1 MNELIQSLDYIRG
14 LFNQH
19 TVVNGQY
26 AGRKNTIEV
35 DDDLRI
41 FIDKT
46 LIPTMTVLKQQE
58 NKDAAF
64 ERALDGLQHMAK
76 VVNEQTDAVA
86 IVNTHSF
93 RKAYY
98 GY

>member
-35 DDDLRI
+35 DDNLRQ

-46 LIPTMTVLKQQE
+46 LIPVMTVLKQQE
-58 NKDAAF
+58 DKDAAF
-64 ERALDGLQHMAK
+64 EKALDGLQHMAK
-76 VVNEQTDAVA
+76 IVNEQTDAVA
-86 IVNTHSF
+86 IVNVNSF
-93 RKAYY
+93 RKVYY

>member
-35 DDDLRI
+35 DDNLRQ
-41 FIDKT
+41 FIDNT
-46 LIPTMTVLKQQE
+46 LIPVMNVLKQQE
-58 NKDAAF
+58 DKDAAF

-86 IVNTHSF
+86 IVNVHSF

>member
-1 MNELIQSLDYIRG
+1 MKQLAFELDYIAG

-19 TVVNGQY
+19 QLVNGQY
-26 AGRKNTIEV
+26 AGRIETITV
-35 DDDLRI
+35 TDDMRNAVFGTI
-41 FIDKT
+41 RKAIS
-46 LIPTMTVLKQQE
+46 VLNQQE
-58 NKDAAF
+58 SKDAAF
-64 ERALDGLQHMAK
+64 EKALDGLQHMAK
-76 VVNEQTDAVA
+76 IVNEQTDAVA

>member
-1 MNELIQSLDYIRG
+1 MKQLAFELDYIAG

-19 TVVNGQY
+19 QLINGQY
-26 AGRKNTIEV
+26 AGRITTIEV
-35 DDDLRI
+35 TDEMRDAV
-41 FIDKT
+41 FG
-46 LIPTMTVLKQQE
+46 TVRKVISVLNKQE
-58 NKDAAF
+58 DKDAAF

>member
-1 MNELIQSLDYIRG
+1 MEKLIQSLDYIRG

-35 DDDLRI
+35 DDDLRQ
-41 FIDKT
+41 FIDNT
-46 LIPTMTVLKQQE
+46 LIPVMKVLKQQE
-58 NKDAAF
+58 DKDVAF
-64 ERALDGLQHMAK
+64 EKALDGLQHMAK
-76 VVNEQTDAVA
+76 IVNEQTDAVA

-93 RKAYY
+93 RKVSVFY
-98 GY
+98 

>member
-46 LIPTMTVLKQQE
+46 LIPAMTVLNQQE
-58 NKDAAF
+58 AKDAAF

-76 VVNEQTDAVA
+76 VINEQTDAVA

-98 GY
+98 GS

>member
-1 MNELIQSLDYIRG
+1 MDKLIQSLDYIRG

-35 DDDLRI
+35 DDDLRK

-46 LIPTMTVLKQQE
+46 LIPVMTVLKQPE
-58 NKDAAF
+58 AKDEAF

-76 VVNEQTDAVA
+76 IVNEQTDAVA

-93 RKAYY
+93 KQAYY

>member
-1 MNELIQSLDYIRG
+1 MKQLAFELDYIAG

-19 TVVNGQY
+19 QLINGQY
-26 AGRKNTIEV
+26 AGPITTIEV
-35 DDDLRI
+35 TEEMRDAV
-41 FIDKT
+41 FS
-46 LIPTMTVLKQQE
+46 TVRKAIAVINQQE

-64 ERALDGLQHMAK
+64 ERSLAGLQHMAK

>member
-1 MNELIQSLDYIRG
+1 MKRLAFELDYIAG

-19 TVVNGQY
+19 QLVNGQY
-26 AGRKNTIEV
+26 AGRITTIEV
-35 DDDLRI
+35 TDEMRDAVFGTIRKAI
-41 FIDKT
+41 S
-46 LIPTMTVLKQQE
+46 VLNQQE
-58 NKDAAF
+58 RKDAAF
-64 ERALDGLQHMAK
+64 EKALDGLQHMAK

-93 RKAYY
+93 RQAYY